1 MSQTNKESLQSK
13 QAVCAKLPRTHVLED
28 VLADGNCLFRALQR
42 GLGQITVFQRNHE
55 FVRHACVH
63 QIATNAVLNSR
74 FFDERDR
81 QTYLSSMDT
90 LGTYGDELCVA
101 AFCAQFQC
109 AVSVFSPEY
118 EVQRFG
124 DHFDQ
129 RLLITVVI
137 ILMLSFSE
145 ICPLMPARFIL
156 ISVISMS
163 LMRR

>member
-90 LGTYGDELCVA
+90 LGTYGDELCIA